1 MTNYLNYRRLRHTDW
16 LIVVYEYVHVC
27 SSSVLFHDDC
37 MRSCQRLGFYFLH
50 MCTLST
56 GAPVCHST
64 EPTDR
69 DVIYLS
75 DVIYR
80 DKGVQTTRGRHMSE

>member
-1 MTNYLNYRRLRHTDW
+1 MYM
-16 LIVVYEYVHVC
+16 YVLALYYFMMIACDPV
-27 SSSVLFHDDC
+27 
-37 MRSCQRLGFYFLH
+37 RGWGFY
-50 MCTLST
+50 S
-56 GAPVCHST
+56 PVHHST

>member
-1 MTNYLNYRRLRHTDW
+1 MYM
-16 LIVVYEYVHVC
+16 YVLALYYFMMIACDPV
-27 SSSVLFHDDC
+27 
-37 MRSCQRLGFYFLH
+37 RGWGFYFLP
-50 MCTLST
+50 MCRLST
-56 GAPVCHST
+56 GAPVHHST